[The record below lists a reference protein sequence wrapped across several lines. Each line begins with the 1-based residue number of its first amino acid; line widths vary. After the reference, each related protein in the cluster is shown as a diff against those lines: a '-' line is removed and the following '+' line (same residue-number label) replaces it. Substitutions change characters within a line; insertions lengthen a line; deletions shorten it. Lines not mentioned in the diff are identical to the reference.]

1 MSGFVKYAKPIY
13 EKEMQERMEQRL
25 KDYRESVAFFKRVY
39 EILKG
44 WEGKQISKRMTT
56 YVDKHLPEG
65 TWSSLGYSFSSI
77 SMRFYRKKDTP
88 YSNERFMTLSIGS
101 TNDKTFSIK
110 ALDDEVKSYQT
121 LQESGD
127 NLEVGLKAIP
137 MLVKEYN
144 DILSR
149 AQALVVEA
157 TKVKMEYDFDI
168 LARGDK

>member
-1 MSGFVKYAKPIY
+1 MSGFVKYAKPIN
-13 EKEMQERMEQRL
+13 EKEMQEHMEKRL
-25 KDYRESVAFFKRVY
+25 KDYRESVSFFQRVY

-65 TWSSLGYSFSSI
+65 VWSSLEFSFSSI
-77 SMRFYRKKDTP
+77 SMKFYRRGTP
-88 YSNERFMTLSIGS
+88 YSNDRFMTLSIGS

-110 ALDDEVKSYQT
+110 ALDNEVASYQT

-127 NLEVGLKAIP
+127 KLEVGLKALP
-137 MLVKEYN
+137 LFVKEYN
-144 DILSR
+144 EILSK
-149 AQALVVEA
+149 AQALVEEA

-168 LARGDK
+168 LTRGDK